1 MRAESNPHI
10 PPAASISSALAAALA
25 VLFAFALA
33 CGFSS
38 PAPAATPAPAQP
50 STQLPIEPP
59 NPASLIEPLNPI
71 TAPLTSPLTA
81 PIAGPLA
88 APIATPLASLQQAIP
103 PPQSLSLLP
112 SIADLVAQVEPAV
125 ASISVESV
133 NRGIFYDFTDEGA
146 GSGIIVRSDGYVVT
160 NYHVIQDVVGIRVHL
175 PDGETYDAEIVGGDI
190 ITDIAILKIEPEY
203 SLPVIEWGD
212 SDDTRVGD
220 WVVAV
225 GNALALKGGPTVT
238 LGIISAQGRTV
249 KTEREPLYGMIQT
262 DAAINDGNSGG
273 PLVNMDGQVIGIS
286 TAILRQAQGIGFA
299 ISSETARPI
308 IDSLIEHGRVVRPLF
323 GMTGED
329 VTSAIANRLS
339 LSVDEGVILTQ
350 VSRNGPAFEAGL
362 EVGDV
367 IVSMDGIPTDDMG
380 GFLTLLWSYD
390 IGDTVQIDYIR
401 EDKRFE
407 TLVELAERQ

>member
-1 MRAESNPHI
+1 MGRRYEINFGFGATLI
-10 PPAASISSALAAALA
+10 VAAL
-25 VLFAFALA
+25 FAAALA

-38 PAPAATPAPAQP
+38 PAPAATPTPDGAAAQTAPA
-50 STQLPIEPP
+50 PIQPP
-59 NPASLIEPLNPI
+59 NPASIIQPLNP
-71 TAPLTSPLTA
+71 LNSPLTA
-81 PIAGPLA
+81 PITAPL

-103 PPQSLSLLP
+103 APPSLSLLP
-112 SIADLVAQVEPAV
+112 SIADLVAEVEPAV

-133 NRGIFYDFTDEGA
+133 NRGIFYDFTDQGA
-146 GSGIIVRSDGYVVT
+146 GSGVIVRSDGYVVT

-175 PDGETYDAEIVGGDI
+175 PDGETYDAEIIGGDVV
-190 ITDIAILKIEPEY
+190 TDLAILKIEAEY
-203 SLPVIEWGD
+203 PLPVVEWGD
-212 SDDTRVGD
+212 SDDLRVGD

-249 KTEREPLYGMIQT
+249 RTEREPLYDMIQT

-323 GMTGED
+323 GMNGED

-339 LSVDEGVILTQ
+339 LSVDEGVIITRI
-350 VSRNGPAFEAGL
+350 SRDGPAFDAGL

-380 GFLTLLWSYD
+380 GFLTLLWSYAV
-390 IGDTVQIDYIR
+390 GDSVHVEYIR

-407 TLVELAERQ
+407 TLVELEERQ

>member
-1 MRAESNPHI
+1 MRAETNPHI
-10 PPAASISSALAAALA
+10 LTAAPTSSALAVALA
-25 VLFAFALA
+25 VLFAVALA

-38 PAPAATPAPAQP
+38 PAPAAVPVPTQP
-50 STQLPIEPP
+50 STQPP

-133 NRGIFYDFTDEGA
+133 NRGIFYDFTDQGA

-175 PDGETYDAEIVGGDI
+175 PGGKTYDAEIVGGDV

-390 IGDTVQIDYIR
+390 IGDTVQVDYIR

>member
-1 MRAESNPHI
+1 MRAGSNPHI

-59 NPASLIEPLNPI
+59 NPASLLEPLNPI

-175 PDGETYDAEIVGGDI
+175 PDGETYDAEIVGGDV

-308 IDSLIEHGRVVRPLF
+308 INSLIEHGRVVRPLF

-390 IGDTVQIDYIR
+390 IGDTVQVDYIR

>member
-175 PDGETYDAEIVGGDI
+175 PDGETYDAEIVGGDV

-203 SLPVIEWGD
+203 PLPVVEWGD